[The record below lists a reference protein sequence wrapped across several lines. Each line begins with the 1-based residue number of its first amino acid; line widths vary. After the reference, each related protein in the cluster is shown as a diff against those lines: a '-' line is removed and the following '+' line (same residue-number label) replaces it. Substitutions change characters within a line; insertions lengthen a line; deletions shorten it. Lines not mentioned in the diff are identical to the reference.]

1 VIPAFAK
8 DVYDAPVPQQD
19 SYNCGVYVLAITEA
33 ICEWFMEY
41 EESAHKMEYNAF
53 VTNRVKERREGH
65 SMRKKYYQMILNHKD
80 VPGPG

>member
-1 VIPAFAK
+1 MIPAFAK
-8 DVYDAPVPQQD
+8 DVYDAPVPQQG